1 MNSADWW
8 AKKLAQPQQ
17 PQQNQPA
24 PQQPTYPQRD
34 ANMPVAPS
42 QVPMTPFEQPQ
53 SANPASKAQSSR
65 QTESCPD
72 CGSPNYLSVQNTRP
86 RCYDCGYP
94 LEQSGS
100 KFGSLTGAH
109 VEGNPKAA
117 RGNDQVNNY
126 NPQQIVGR
134 ID

>member
-1 MNSADWW
+1 MSSADWW
-8 AKKLAQPQQ
+8 SKKLGQPQQ
-17 PQQNQPA
+17 APQQRPA
-24 PQQPTYPQRD
+24 PQPRQD
-34 ANMPVAPS
+34 NMPMPPS
-42 QVPMTPFEQPQ
+42 QRPMTPYEQPQ
-53 SANPASKAQSSR
+53 PTTDPAAKAHSAK
-65 QTESCPD
+65 QTDLCPD
-72 CGSPNYLSVQNTRP
+72 CGSTNYLSVQNTRP

-109 VEGNPKAA
+109 VEGDPKAA